1 MLFYWLFPYVLQKR
15 ENSIETDDVN
25 KRVDVFLNEEMEDVS
40 RSALQKNI
48 EKGNITVNGE
58 KISKNY
64 KLRLGDIVEAEL
76 PPPENIDIVP
86 EDIPL
91 DIMYEDD
98 DLIVINKPQNMV
110 VHPAPGHY
118 TGTLVNALMFHC
130 GDNLS
135 GINGVLRP
143 GIVHRI
149 DKDTSGV
156 LVIAKSDLAHK
167 GLSEQLAEHSMKR
180 VYNAIVYNSFSEES
194 GTVDRNIDRSKNDRK
209 KMAVNKNG
217 KNAVTHFKV
226 LERFGNYT
234 LLEVKIET
242 GRTHQIRVH
251 LSEIGYPVVGDT
263 TYSNGKN
270 EWGIK
275 GQCLHAKS
283 LKFKHPI
290 TGKEMFIEAP
300 LPEYFENVLQELRQ
314 GKLIL
319 SNLRK

>member
-1 MLFYWLFPYVLQKR
+1 MEIFT
-15 ENSIETDDVN
+15 IETDDVN

-64 KLRLGDIVEAEL
+64 KLHLGDIVEAEL

-98 DLIVINKPQNMV
+98 DLIVINKSQNMV

-194 GTVDRNIDRSKNDRK
+194 GTVDRNIDCSKNDRK
-209 KMAVNKNG
+209 KMAVVMQG
-217 KNAVTHFKV
+217 GRNAVTHYKV
-226 LERFGNYT
+226 IEKLGKYT
-234 LLEVKIET
+234 WVELQLET

-251 LSEIGYPVVGDT
+251 MSYIGHPLLGDPVYGPKKCPFNL
-263 TYSNGKN
+263 NG
-270 EWGIK
+270 
-275 GQCLHAKS
+275 QVLHAKVLGFIHPRTGEYMEFNSELPDYFSS
-283 LKFKHPI
+283 L
-290 TGKEMFIEAP
+290 IEG
-300 LPEYFENVLQELRQ
+300 L
-314 GKLIL
+314 K
-319 SNLRK
+319 K

>member
-1 MLFYWLFPYVLQKR
+1 MEIFT
-15 ENSIETDDVN
+15 IETDDVN

-64 KLRLGDIVEAEL
+64 KLHLGDIVEAEL

-98 DLIVINKPQNMV
+98 DLIVINKSQNMV

-209 KMAVNKNG
+209 KMAVVFG
-217 KNAVTHFKV
+217 GREAVTHFNV
-226 LERFGNYT
+226 LERFGQYT
-234 LLEVKIET
+234 LVECILET

-251 LSEIGYPVVGDT
+251 MASIGHSIVGD
-263 TYSNGKN
+263 
-270 EWGIK
+270 
-275 GQCLHAKS
+275 
-283 LKFKHPI
+283 
-290 TGKEMFIEAP
+290 P
-300 LPEYFENVLQELRQ
+300 LY
-314 GKLIL
+314 
-319 SNLRK
+319 